1 MLAWMATLP
10 SAVDEDWRILLRLLP
25 DGWEQQALLS
35 GALERWR
42 GFSDAGNLLRTLL
55 LHVGKGYSL
64 RETAERARLA
74 GLAEVSDVAL
84 LKRLRKAERWWH
96 WLCVGLATEGGWAVR
111 ADAHG
116 WRARAVDGSVI
127 HEPGRGG
134 LWRLHYSLEIPSLLC
149 DFVEVT
155 PTKGRGTGEVL
166 NRFPVERGDLVLADR
181 AYCKPSGVE
190 WFHRRG
196 AALIVRLN
204 TGSFPLLSPEGQAF
218 ALPERLAS
226 IAEPS
231 AVQDWEVRVAGSKQ
245 TLAGRLCVIGKSA
258 QSTERERWRIRNKS
272 QRGGG
277 EVKPETWEYAAWV
290 MVFTTLPREQFTGAE
305 VLEWYRVR
313 WQIELVFKR
322 LKSLAQL
329 GHLPKH
335 DPQSARAW
343 LYGKLL
349 TALLCQKLNRFGCAI
364 SPWGYPGA

>member
-1 MLAWMATLP
+1 
-10 SAVDEDWRILLRLLP
+10 
-25 DGWEQQALLS
+25 
-35 GALERWR
+35 
-42 GFSDAGNLLRTLL
+42 
-55 LHVGKGYSL
+55 
-64 RETAERARLA
+64 
-74 GLAEVSDVAL
+74 
-84 LKRLRKAERWWH
+84 
-96 WLCVGLATEGGWAVR
+96 VGLATEGGWAVR

-116 WRARAVDGSVI
+116 WRVRAVDGSVI
-127 HEPGRGG
+127 HELGRGS

-166 NRFPVERGDLVLADR
+166 NRFPVEPGDLVLADR
-181 AYCKPSGVE
+181 GYCKPAGVE
-190 WFHRRG
+190 ALHGRG

-204 TGSFPLLSPEGQAF
+204 TGSFPLQNAGGQPF
-218 ALPERLAS
+218 GLRERLAG
-226 IAEPS
+226 ITEPS
-231 AVQDWEVRVAGSKQ
+231 AVQDWDVHLACKKQ

-258 QSTERERWRIRNKS
+258 QATAQERWRIRNRS

-277 EVKPETWEYAAWV
+277 EVQPETWEYAAWV
-290 MVFTTLPREQFTGAE
+290 MVFTTLGREQFNAAE

-313 WQIELVFKR
+313 WQVELIFKR

-349 TALLCQKLNRFGCAI
+349 TALLCQKLNRFGRAI